1 MDFIRLSILIFIVL
15 YLFMIPIFFRLRDK
29 EDHSLSVAMSLFVM
43 AALALIPTAVLV
55 AIIMIGYLFMD
66 IVSITP
72 FIQFSS
78 HWDTV
83 VYVIALLI
91 ILSVGE
97 LVIIPIAKSLLTLVL
112 RHPLSKW
119 IGDLVTIVINT
130 LLISIISELLPGVTI
145 QGIEV
150 ALGMALVYQ
159 CMEWMVDIRTAKQSA
174 KSK

>member
-1 MDFIRLSILIFIVL
+1 MDLIRLSIFIFIVV

-29 EDHSLSVAMSLFVM
+29 EDESRSVAMIVFVM
-43 AALALIPTAVLV
+43 ATLAFIPTAVLV
-55 AIIMIGYLFMD
+55 GIIMIGYLFMD

-72 FIQFSS
+72 FIHFSS
-78 HWDTV
+78 NWDAV

-97 LVIIPIAKSLLTLVL
+97 LVVIPIAKSLLALLL
-112 RHPLSKW
+112 RHSISKW
-119 IGDLVTIVINT
+119 IGYLLTIVVNT

-150 ALGMALVYQ
+150 ALCMALVYQ
-159 CMEWMVDIRTAKQSA
+159 CMEWIVAIRTAKQAA
-174 KSK
+174 KPK